1 MSGVKR
7 MTKQAGTEP
16 QEDSGPQ
23 ARQDASGGKDTPE
36 SWACEEQLQFESMLA
51 SLSARFVRVS
61 AERLN
66 AEIENAQKLVC
77 ERLGLHLSA
86 LWQRDTDHPST
97 FILTHIH
104 RPPGGPPIPPRME
117 ASEHWPWALRMAMA
131 REVVALSSTENAPPD
146 AAVDLAGWRHYG
158 IKAVLTIP
166 LATGDDPPFGVI
178 SFADMQAEREWAE
191 PLVRRVELVAQVI
204 AYAINRMLFER
215 ALRDSEARLSLAT
228 EAAGAGAWMLDAQA
242 GRFWVG
248 PKIFELLG
256 LPPGDSLDMERFI
269 DLVHPEDRQIV
280 RDITEQ
286 ALQSRESTIVEYRIV
301 RADGQVRWMQSRGR
315 VTASDPSEPARLTG
329 MTADIT
335 ERKHTEENLRQALDE
350 VQRLRDQLQRENDYL
365 RERIRTSANHA
376 TIIGE
381 SAPVQ
386 KMLAMARQVAPTDSA
401 VLITGDTGTG
411 KELLAQTIHDLSP
424 RGNKLMVK
432 VNCAALPAPL
442 IESELFGREKGAYT
456 GAMSRQAGRF
466 EIANGSTI
474 FLDEIGDLP
483 LDLQAKLL
491 RVLQDGRFE
500 RLGGIRTFS
509 TDVRVVAATNHD
521 LAAMMRQ
528 GDFREDLFHRLN
540 VFPIE
545 VPPLSARAGDI
556 PLLVWKIVEEFNK
569 KMGRSIDTIPKPT
582 MERLKKHSWP
592 GNVRELRNI
601 IERAMIV
608 SEGRSLSVVIPDAEG
623 SLSSAASTLAD
634 VERRHICD
642 VLERVHWRISGKG
655 GAAEI
660 LGLAPT
666 TLHSRMK
673 KLGLARPKP

>member
-16 QEDSGPQ
+16 QEDSVPQ
-23 ARQDASGGKDTPE
+23 AMQPASGGKDPHKRWGVE
-36 SWACEEQLQFESMLA
+36 DRLRFESMLA
-51 SLSARFVRVS
+51 SLSARFVSVS
-61 AERLN
+61 AAALD
-66 AEIENAQKLVC
+66 AEIEDAQRLVC
-77 ERLGLHLSA
+77 ESLGLDLSA
-86 LWQRDTDHPST
+86 LWQWEAHNPGT
-97 FILTHIH
+97 FIQTHLY
-104 RPPGGPPIPPRME
+104 RPLGGPPVPERME
-117 ASEHWPWALRMAMA
+117 ASEHWPWSLRKAVA
-131 REVVALSSTENAPPD
+131 DEIVVLSSTENAPPE
-146 AAVDLAGWRHYG
+146 AAFDLAGWRHYG
-158 IKAVLTIP
+158 IKALLTIP

-178 SFADMQAEREWAE
+178 SFADMRAEREWSE
-191 PLVRRVELVAQVI
+191 PLVNRLEIVAQVV
-204 AYAINRMLFER
+204 ANAINRMRIER

-228 EAAGAGAWMLDAQA
+228 EAAGAGPWVLDAQA
-242 GRFWVG
+242 ARFWVG
-248 PKIFELLG
+248 PKTLELLG

-269 DLVHPEDRQIV
+269 NLVHPEDRQIV

-329 MTADIT
+329 MTVDIT
-335 ERKHTEENLRQALDE
+335 ERKCTDDNLRQALDE
-350 VQRLRDQLQRENDYL
+350 VQRLRDQLQRENVYL
-365 RERIRTSANHA
+365 RERIRTSASHE

-386 KMLAMARQVAPTDSA
+386 KMLAMARQVAPTDAA

>member
-1 MSGVKR
+1 MAEQ
-7 MTKQAGTEP
+7 TGTD
-16 QEDSGPQ
+16 QREDSVPQ
-23 ARQDASGGKDTPE
+23 ARQQASGSKDPHE
-36 SWACEEQLQFESMLA
+36 SWGGDERLRFESMLA
-51 SLSARFVRVS
+51 SLSARFVSVS
-61 AERLN
+61 AEALD

-77 ERLGLHLSA
+77 EGLGLDLSA
-86 LWQRDTDHPST
+86 LWQEDADHPGT
-97 FILTHIH
+97 FILTHIY
-104 RPPGGPPIPPRME
+104 RPLGGPPIPERME
-117 ASEHWPWALRMAMA
+117 GAEHWPWALEMALA
-131 REVVALSSTENAPPD
+131 GKIVTLCSTEDAPPE

-158 IKAVLTIP
+158 IKAVLTTP
-166 LATGDDPPFGVI
+166 LATADNPVFGI
-178 SFADMQAEREWAE
+178 LSFADMRAEREWSE
-191 PLVRRVELVAQVI
+191 PLVNRLELVAQI
-204 AYAINRMLFER
+204 FANAINRMLFER

-228 EAAGAGAWMLDAQA
+228 EAAGAGPWVLDAQA
-242 GRFWVG
+242 GRFWAG

-256 LPPGDSLDMERFI
+256 LPPGDSLEMERFI
-269 DLVHPEDRQIV
+269 GLVHPEDRESV

-286 ALQSRESTIVEYRIV
+286 ALQSRELTIVEYRIV
-301 RADGQVRWMQSRGR
+301 RPDGQVRWMQSRGR
-315 VTASDPSEPARLTG
+315 VTAGDTSDTARLTG

-335 ERKHTEENLRQALDE
+335 ERRRTEDNLRQALDE
-350 VQRLRDQLQRENDYL
+350 VQRLRDQLQRENVYL
-365 RERIRTSANHA
+365 RERIRTSTSHE

-509 TDVRVVAATNHD
+509 TDARVVAATNHD
-521 LAAMMRQ
+521 LAAMMRH

-545 VPPLSARAGDI
+545 VPPLSARAADI